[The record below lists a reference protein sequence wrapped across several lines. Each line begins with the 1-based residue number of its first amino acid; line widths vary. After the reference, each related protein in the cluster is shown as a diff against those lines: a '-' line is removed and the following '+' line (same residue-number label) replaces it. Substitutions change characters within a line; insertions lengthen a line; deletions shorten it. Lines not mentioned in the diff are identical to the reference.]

1 MTGYDSIMRGKTD
14 FPRIKYVW
22 HDLRKG
28 GVFLNKNWKRL
39 FSLLL
44 AAVLL
49 VSASA
54 AVWADG
60 DSRVV
65 LGADLTDEQIATVYR
80 LFGIERGSVEE
91 LTVTNAEERSYLK
104 GFVDDKVIG
113 KYAISCVYVELLEE
127 GKGLSVETYNVTW
140 CTSEMYKNAL
150 VTAGVKDAKIIVA
163 APFEVS
169 GTAALTG
176 IYKAYEHIT
185 GDTLDETAKAVGT
198 QELTITGELAEEI
211 GNLDATEI
219 VNGLKEVLGETV
231 KLSDEEI
238 RQEIVRI
245 AGEYNVTLSDRQ
257 IQQLI
262 DLCRSLEGLDAE
274 SLRER
279 VVEAQE
285 TIKKIGEA
293 KDKAVGFYEKLSQ
306 FFSSASDFFSQVK
319 ALFGK

>member
-1 MTGYDSIMRGKTD
+1 MN
-14 FPRIKYVW
+14 RI
-22 HDLRKG
+22 R
-28 GVFLNKNWKRL
+28 KRL
-39 FSLLL
+39 LSLLL
-44 AAVLL
+44 AAVMLL
-49 VSASA
+49 SVSA
-54 AVWADG
+54 AVFAEG

-65 LGADLTDEQIATVYR
+65 IGADLTDEQIATVYR
-80 LFGIERGSVEE
+80 LFGVERGSVEE

-104 GFVDDKVIG
+104 GYVDDKVIG

-127 GKGLSVETYNVTW
+127 GKGLSVDTYNITW
-140 CTSEMYKNAL
+140 CTAEMYKNAL

-185 GDTLDETAKAVGT
+185 GGTLDETAKAVGT

-219 VNGLKEVLGETV
+219 VTGLKEILGETV
-231 KLSDEEI
+231 KMSDEEI
-238 RQEIVRI
+238 RREIINI

-262 DLCRSLEGLDAE
+262 DLCRSLEGLDADA
-274 SLRER
+274 LKDR
-279 VVEAQE
+279 VVEAQQ

-293 KDKAVGFYEKLSQ
+293 KDKAVGFYEKLSR
-306 FFSSASDFFSQVK
+306 FASSVSDFFSQVK
-319 ALFGK
+319 AFFGK

>member
-1 MTGYDSIMRGKTD
+1 MN
-14 FPRIKYVW
+14 
-22 HDLRKG
+22 RKG
-28 GVFLNKNWKRL
+28 KRL
-39 FSLLL
+39 FSLLI
-44 AAVLL
+44 AVVLL

-65 LGADLTDEQIATVYR
+65 LGADLTEEQIATVYR

-176 IYKAYEHIT
+176 IYKA
-185 GDTLDETAKAVGT
+185 
-198 QELTITGELAEEI
+198 
-211 GNLDATEI
+211 
-219 VNGLKEVLGETV
+219 
-231 KLSDEEI
+231 
-238 RQEIVRI
+238 
-245 AGEYNVTLSDRQ
+245 
-257 IQQLI
+257 
-262 DLCRSLEGLDAE
+262 
-274 SLRER
+274 
-279 VVEAQE
+279 
-285 TIKKIGEA
+285 
-293 KDKAVGFYEKLSQ
+293 
-306 FFSSASDFFSQVK
+306 
-319 ALFGK
+319 

>member
-1 MTGYDSIMRGKTD
+1 MI
-14 FPRIKYVW
+14 
-22 HDLRKG
+22 
-28 GVFLNKNWKRL
+28 
-39 FSLLL
+39 

-49 VSASA
+49 VSASS

-65 LGADLTDEQIATVYR
+65 LGADLTEEQIATVYR
-80 LFGIERGSVEE
+80 LFGVERGSVEE

-150 VTAGVKDAKIIVA
+150 ATAGVRDAKIIVA

-219 VNGLKEVLGETV
+219 VTGLKEVLGETV
-231 KLSDEEI
+231 KMSDEEI
-238 RQEIVRI
+238 RREIVRI

-262 DLCRSLEGLDAE
+262 DLCRSLEGLDAD
-274 SLRER
+274 SLKER

>member
-1 MTGYDSIMRGKTD
+1 MN
-14 FPRIKYVW
+14 
-22 HDLRKG
+22 RKG
-28 GVFLNKNWKRL
+28 KRL
-39 FSLLL
+39 FSLLI
-44 AAVLL
+44 AVVLL

-65 LGADLTDEQIATVYR
+65 LGADLTEEQIATVYR

-219 VNGLKEVLGETV
+219 VTGLKEVLGETV
-231 KLSDEEI
+231 KMSDEEI

>member
-1 MTGYDSIMRGKTD
+1 MIFTFTPEGRRTALN
-14 FPRIKYVW
+14 RI
-22 HDLRKG
+22 R
-28 GVFLNKNWKRL
+28 KRL
-39 FSLLL
+39 LSLLL
-44 AAVLL
+44 AAVMLL
-49 VSASA
+49 SVSA
-54 AVWADG
+54 AVFAEG
-60 DSRVV
+60 DSRIVI
-65 LGADLTDEQIATVYR
+65 GADLTDEQIATVYR
-80 LFGIERGSVEE
+80 LFGVERGSVEE

-104 GFVDDKVIG
+104 GYVDDKVIG

-127 GKGLSVETYNVTW
+127 GKGLSVDTYNITW
-140 CTSEMYKNAL
+140 CTAEMYKNAL

-185 GDTLDETAKAVGT
+185 GGTLDETAKAVGT

-219 VNGLKEVLGETV
+219 VTGLKEILGETV
-231 KLSDEEI
+231 KMSDEEI
-238 RQEIVRI
+238 RREIINI

-262 DLCRSLEGLDAE
+262 DLCRSLEGLDADA
-274 SLRER
+274 LKDR
-279 VVEAQE
+279 VVEAQQ

-293 KDKAVGFYEKLSQ
+293 KDKAVGFYEKLSR
-306 FFSSASDFFSQVK
+306 FASSVSDFFSQVK

>member
-1 MTGYDSIMRGKTD
+1 MI
-14 FPRIKYVW
+14 
-22 HDLRKG
+22 RKG
-28 GVFLNKNWKRL
+28 KRF

-65 LGADLTDEQIATVYR
+65 LGADLTEEQIATVYR
-80 LFGIERGSVEE
+80 LFGVERGSVEE

-150 VTAGVKDAKIIVA
+150 ATAGVRDAKIIVA

-219 VNGLKEVLGETV
+219 VTGLKEVLGETV
-231 KLSDEEI
+231 KMSDEEI
-238 RQEIVRI
+238 RREIVRI

-262 DLCRSLEGLDAE
+262 DLCRSLEGLDAD
-274 SLRER
+274 SLKER

-306 FFSSASDFFSQVK
+306 FFSSASDFFSQVT

>member
-1 MTGYDSIMRGKTD
+1 MIFTFTPEGRRTALN
-14 FPRIKYVW
+14 RI
-22 HDLRKG
+22 R
-28 GVFLNKNWKRL
+28 KRL
-39 FSLLL
+39 LSLLL
-44 AAVLL
+44 AAVMLL
-49 VSASA
+49 SVSA
-54 AVWADG
+54 AVFAEG

-65 LGADLTDEQIATVYR
+65 IGADLTDEQIATVYR
-80 LFGIERGSVEE
+80 LFGVERGSVEE

-104 GFVDDKVIG
+104 GYVDDKVIG

-127 GKGLSVETYNVTW
+127 GKGLSVDTYNITW
-140 CTSEMYKNAL
+140 CTAEMYKNAL

-185 GDTLDETAKAVGT
+185 GGTLDETAKAVGT

-219 VNGLKEVLGETV
+219 VTGLKEILGETV
-231 KLSDEEI
+231 KMSDEEI
-238 RQEIVRI
+238 RREIINI
-245 AGEYNVTLSDRQ
+245 AGEYNVTLTDRQ

-262 DLCRSLEGLDAE
+262 DLCRSLEGLDADA
-274 SLRER
+274 LKDR
-279 VVEAQE
+279 VVEAQQ

-293 KDKAVGFYEKLSQ
+293 KDKAVGFYEKLSR
-306 FFSSASDFFSQVK
+306 FASSVSDFFSQVK
-319 ALFGK
+319 AFFGK

>member
-1 MTGYDSIMRGKTD
+1 MI
-14 FPRIKYVW
+14 
-22 HDLRKG
+22 RKG
-28 GVFLNKNWKRL
+28 KRF

-65 LGADLTDEQIATVYR
+65 LGADLTEEQIATVYR

-150 VTAGVKDAKIIVA
+150 ATAGVRDAKIIVA

-185 GDTLDETAKAVGT
+185 GDTLDETAKTVGT

-219 VNGLKEVLGETV
+219 VTGLKEVLGETV
-231 KLSDEEI
+231 KMSDEEI
-238 RQEIVRI
+238 RQEIIRI

-262 DLCRSLEGLDAE
+262 DLCRSLEGLDAD
-274 SLRER
+274 SLKER

>member
-1 MTGYDSIMRGKTD
+1 MNR
-14 FPRIKYVW
+14 
-22 HDLRKG
+22 
-28 GVFLNKNWKRL
+28 NWKRL

-80 LFGIERGSVEE
+80 LFGVERGSVEE

-150 VTAGVKDAKIIVA
+150 ATAGVKDAKIVVA

-176 IYKAYEHIT
+176 VYKAYEHIT

-219 VNGLKEVLGETV
+219 VTGLKEVLGETV
-231 KLSDEEI
+231 KMSDEEI

-262 DLCRSLEGLDAE
+262 DLCRSLEGLDAD

-306 FFSSASDFFSQVK
+306 FASSVSDFFSQVK

>member
-1 MTGYDSIMRGKTD
+1 MN
-14 FPRIKYVW
+14 
-22 HDLRKG
+22 RKG
-28 GVFLNKNWKRL
+28 KRL
-39 FSLLL
+39 FSLLI
-44 AAVLL
+44 AVVLL

-65 LGADLTDEQIATVYR
+65 LGADLTEEQIATVYR
-80 LFGIERGSVEE
+80 LFGVERGSVEE

-150 VTAGVKDAKIIVA
+150 ATAGVRDAKIIVA

-219 VNGLKEVLGETV
+219 VTGLKEVLGETV
-231 KLSDEEI
+231 KMSDEEI
-238 RQEIVRI
+238 RREIVRI

-262 DLCRSLEGLDAE
+262 DLCRSLEGLDAD
-274 SLRER
+274 SLKER

>member
-1 MTGYDSIMRGKTD
+1 MN
-14 FPRIKYVW
+14 
-22 HDLRKG
+22 RKG
-28 GVFLNKNWKRL
+28 KRL
-39 FSLLL
+39 FSLLI
-44 AAVLL
+44 AVVLL

-65 LGADLTDEQIATVYR
+65 LGADLTEEQIATVYR

-150 VTAGVKDAKIIVA
+150 ATAGVKDAKIIVA

-219 VNGLKEVLGETV
+219 VTGLKEVLGETV
-231 KLSDEEI
+231 KMSDEEI
-238 RQEIVRI
+238 RREIVRI

>member
-1 MTGYDSIMRGKTD
+1 MN
-14 FPRIKYVW
+14 
-22 HDLRKG
+22 RKG
-28 GVFLNKNWKRL
+28 KRL
-39 FSLLL
+39 FSLLI
-44 AAVLL
+44 AVVLL

-65 LGADLTDEQIATVYR
+65 LGADLTEEQIATVYR

-219 VNGLKEVLGETV
+219 VTGLKEVLGETV
-231 KLSDEEI
+231 KMSDEEI

-262 DLCRSLEGLDAE
+262 DLCRSLEGLDAD

-293 KDKAVGFYEKLSQ
+293 KDKAVGFYEKLSGLV
-306 FFSSASDFFSQVK
+306 SSVSDFLGK
-319 ALFGK
+319 LKGLFG

>member
-1 MTGYDSIMRGKTD
+1 MI
-14 FPRIKYVW
+14 
-22 HDLRKG
+22 RKG
-28 GVFLNKNWKRL
+28 KRF

-65 LGADLTDEQIATVYR
+65 LGADLTEEQIATVYR

-150 VTAGVKDAKIIVA
+150 ATAGMRDAKIIVA

-219 VNGLKEVLGETV
+219 VTGLKEVLGETV
-231 KLSDEEI
+231 KMSDEEI
-238 RQEIVRI
+238 RREIVRI

-262 DLCRSLEGLDAE
+262 DLCRSLEGLDAD
-274 SLRER
+274 SLKER

>member
-1 MTGYDSIMRGKTD
+1 MNR
-14 FPRIKYVW
+14 
-22 HDLRKG
+22 H
-28 GVFLNKNWKRL
+28 WKRL

-49 VSASA
+49 VSVSA

-65 LGADLTDEQIATVYR
+65 LGADLTEEQIATVYR
-80 LFGIERGSVEE
+80 LFGVERGSVEE

-150 VTAGVKDAKIIVA
+150 ATAGVQDAKIIVA

-219 VNGLKEVLGETV
+219 VTGLKEVLGETV
-231 KLSDEEI
+231 KMSDEEI
-238 RQEIVRI
+238 RREIVRI

-262 DLCRSLEGLDAE
+262 DLCRSLEGLDAD
-274 SLRER
+274 SLKER

>member
-1 MTGYDSIMRGKTD
+1 MVASCGGKSD
-14 FPRIKYVW
+14 FPRMKFVLFI
-22 HDLRKG
+22 LRKG
-28 GVFLNKNWKRL
+28 GAYLNRNWKRL

-54 AVWADG
+54 AAWAEG

-140 CTSEMYKNAL
+140 CTPEMYKNAL
-150 VTAGVKDAKIIVA
+150 ATAGVKDAKIIVA

-176 IYKAYEHIT
+176 VYKAYEHIT

-219 VNGLKEVLGETV
+219 VTGLKEVLGETV
-231 KLSDEEI
+231 KMSDEEI

-262 DLCRSLEGLDAE
+262 DLCRSLEGLDAD

>member
-1 MTGYDSIMRGKTD
+1 MTEYGSIMRGKLN
-14 FPRIKYVW
+14 FPRIKCVL

-28 GVFLNKNWKRL
+28 GVILNRKGKRF

-54 AVWADG
+54 VVWAEG

-65 LGADLTDEQIATVYR
+65 LGADLTEDQIATVYR
-80 LFGIERGSVEE
+80 LFGIERGSVAE
-91 LTVTNAEERSYLK
+91 LSVTNAEERLYLK
-104 GFVDDKVIG
+104 DYVDEKVIG
-113 KYAISCVYVELLEE
+113 KYAISCVYVQLLGE
-127 GKGLSVETYNVTW
+127 GEGLAVDTYNISW
-140 CTSEMYKNAL
+140 CTAEMYKNAL

-176 IYKAYEHIT
+176 IYKAYENIT
-185 GDTLDETAKAVGT
+185 GDELDETAKAVGT

-219 VNGLKEVLGETV
+219 VTGLKQVLGETA
-231 KLSDEEI
+231 KMTDDEI
-238 RQEIVRI
+238 RREIQNL
-245 AGEYNVTLSDRQ
+245 AQEYNVTLSERQ

-262 DLCRSLEGLDAE
+262 DLCRSLEGLDAD

-293 KDKAVGFYEKLSQ
+293 KDKAVGFYEKLSGLV
-306 FFSSASDFFSQVK
+306 SSVSDFLGK
-319 ALFGK
+319 LKGLFG

>member
-1 MTGYDSIMRGKTD
+1 MN
-14 FPRIKYVW
+14 
-22 HDLRKG
+22 RKG
-28 GVFLNKNWKRL
+28 KRL
-39 FSLLL
+39 FSLLI
-44 AAVLL
+44 AVVLL

-65 LGADLTDEQIATVYR
+65 LGADLTEEQIATVYR

-219 VNGLKEVLGETV
+219 VTGLKEVLGETV
-231 KLSDEEI
+231 KMSDEEI

-245 AGEYNVTLSDRQ
+245 AGEDNVTLADRQ

>member
-1 MTGYDSIMRGKTD
+1 MN
-14 FPRIKYVW
+14 
-22 HDLRKG
+22 RKG
-28 GVFLNKNWKRL
+28 KRL
-39 FSLLL
+39 FSLLI
-44 AAVLL
+44 AVVLL

-65 LGADLTDEQIATVYR
+65 LGADLTEEQIATVYR
-80 LFGIERGSVEE
+80 LFGIERGSVDE

-150 VTAGVKDAKIIVA
+150 ATAGVRDAKIIVA

-219 VNGLKEVLGETV
+219 VTGLKEVLGETV
-231 KLSDEEI
+231 KMSDEEI
-238 RQEIVRI
+238 RREIVRI